1 MKEEFNSSQKADTL
15 NTLECNIGGI
25 KTYMNTENIRNVV
38 ILGHQGS
45 GKTSLV
51 ESLAFVSKLIP
62 QKGEVEKKTTLSDYT
77 PDEQRRGTSIQTAIV
92 PLNYNG
98 YKINVIDIPGND
110 DFISEAIGVNGVVK
124 GAVLVIDASVGVQV
138 GTVKHYKM
146 LRRKGVPTFIFVNKM
161 DKEDVDF
168 EEVLMEIRD
177 QLGKE
182 VVSFCYPLGHEKSFD
197 GFANAVDLKA
207 HIFNGKECVEA
218 EIYPDKRDKILELHN
233 TIVEEV
239 AKTDDALLEKFFNG
253 EDFTKEEIRSSLRV
267 GVLSGE
273 ITPLIVGSALKNIGV
288 QTLLNM
294 FISYLP
300 KPNDLKP
307 LEAHDENGKEKVV
320 PTSVDAPFSAYVF
333 KTIVDPYA
341 GTVNLAKVCSGVLH
355 VGDEVYVNGGT
366 QRVSMLYQM
375 TGKKLDSVNEV
386 IAGDICALTRLEK
399 VCSGDTL
406 SSPKSITVFK
416 PNKYPTAVIF
426 KAIVLN
432 NKNDESKLG
441 PALAKMQLEDPAL
454 EVKRNN
460 ETKQL
465 LLGGLSE
472 SHIAY
477 ALEKLKTLYKV
488 ELTTEKMKIV
498 YRESIKGTAEGDG
511 RYVKQSGGSGFY
523 GVVKMRFEPA
533 EENVFAEE
541 VFGGSVPKNYFPAVE
556 KGFFEALN
564 SGLLAGF
571 PVIGVKGVL
580 IDGKYHPVDSN
591 EQAFK
596 MAGILAFKDAY
607 LKCRPIILEPI
618 MRVKINV
625 ESRFTGSILSDLNTR
640 RARIQ
645 NIEEKEH
652 GSQEIEA
659 LVPEAEII
667 DYVTQL
673 KSITQAS
680 GFFNREF
687 EAYEELPEYL
697 KDKVIAENKITQ

>member
-1 MKEEFNSSQKADTL
+1 MK
-15 NTLECNIGGI
+15 
-25 KTYMNTENIRNVV
+25 TENIRNVV

-51 ESLAFVSKLIP
+51 ESLAYVAKLIP
-62 QKGEVEKKTTLSDYT
+62 AKGEVEKKNTLSDYT
-77 PDEQRRGTSIQTAIV
+77 PDEQKRGGSIQTAVI
-92 PLNYNG
+92 PLEYEG
-98 YKINVIDIPGND
+98 YKINLIDIPGND
-110 DFISEAIGVNGVVK
+110 DFISETIGVTGVVK

-138 GTVKHYKM
+138 GTIKHFNQLKK
-146 LRRKGVPTFIFVNKM
+146 KGVPTFIFVNKM
-161 DKEDVDF
+161 DKEDVEF
-168 EEVLMEIRD
+168 ELVLEEIREK
-177 QLGKE
+177 LGKE
-182 VVSFCYPLGHEKSFD
+182 VISFCYPLGHNKAFD

-207 HIFNGKECVEA
+207 HIYNGKECVDA
-218 EIYPDKRDKILELHN
+218 EIYPDKRAKILELHN

-239 AKTDDALLEKFFNG
+239 AKTNDELLEKFFNG
-253 EDFTKEEIRSSLRV
+253 EEFSMEEIREALRV
-267 GVLSGE
+267 GVLKGE
-273 ITPLIVGSALKNIGV
+273 LTPLIVGSATKNIGV
-288 QTLLNM
+288 QTLLKM
-294 FISYLP
+294 FINYLP
-300 KPNDLKP
+300 NPNDLKP
-307 LEAHDENGKEKVV
+307 LEAHDEAGNDKVV
-320 PTSVDAPFSAYVF
+320 PTDANQPFSAYVF
-333 KTIVDPYA
+333 KTVVDPYA
-341 GTVNLAKVCSGVLH
+341 GTINLLKVCSGVLK
-355 VGDEVYVNGGT
+355 VGDEVYVNGSS
-366 QRVSMLYQM
+366 QRVSMLYKM
-375 TGKKLDSVNEV
+375 TGKKLDAVNEI
-386 IAGDICALTRLEK
+386 IAGDIGAVTRLEK
-399 VCSGDTL
+399 VSSGDSL
-406 SSPKSITVFK
+406 SSPKSVTIYK
-416 PNKYPTAVIF
+416 PVKYPTAVIF
-426 KAIVLN
+426 KAIVLA

-465 LLGGLSE
+465 LLGGLSD

-477 ALEKLKTLYKV
+477 ALEKLKGVYKID
-488 ELTTEKMKIV
+488 LTTEKMKII

-541 VFGGSVPKNYFPAVE
+541 IFGGSVPKNYFPAVE
-556 KGFFEALN
+556 KGFFEALQ

-580 IDGKYHPVDSN
+580 VDGKYHPVDSN

-618 MRVKINV
+618 IRIKVNI
-625 ESRFTGSILSDLNTR
+625 ESKYTGNILSDLNTR

-652 GSQEIEA
+652 GYQEIEA

-673 KSITQAS
+673 KSLTQAS

-687 EAYEELPEYL
+687 VGYEELPEYL
-697 KDKVIAENKITQ
+697 KDKVIQENAIKQQ

>member
-1 MKEEFNSSQKADTL
+1 MK
-15 NTLECNIGGI
+15 
-25 KTYMNTENIRNVV
+25 TENIRNVV

-45 GKTSLV
+45 GKTTLV
-51 ESLAFVSKLIP
+51 ESLAYIAKAIP
-62 QKGEVEKKTTLSDYT
+62 QKGEVEKKNTISDYT
-77 PDEQRRGTSIQTAIV
+77 PDEQRRGGSIQTAVI
-92 PLNYNG
+92 PMEYKG
-98 YKINVIDIPGND
+98 YKVNLLDVPGND
-110 DFISEAIGVNGVVK
+110 DFISEAIGVVGVAK

-138 GTVKHYKM
+138 GTVKHYNL
-146 LRRKGVPTFIFVNKM
+146 LRRKGIPTFVFVNKM
-161 DKEDVDF
+161 DKEEVKFD
-168 EEVLMEIRD
+168 EVLEDIREK
-177 QLGKE
+177 LGKE

-207 HIFNGKECVEA
+207 HIFNGKECVDA
-218 EIYPDKRDKILELHN
+218 EIYPDKRDKVLELHN

-253 EDFTKEEIRSSLRV
+253 EEFSLEEIRNSLRV
-267 GVLSGE
+267 GVLSGD
-273 ITPLIVGSALKNIGV
+273 ITPLIVGSATKNIGV
-288 QTLLNM
+288 QTLLDM

-300 KPNDLKP
+300 NPNDLKP
-307 LEAHDENGKEKVV
+307 LEAHDEAGNEKVV
-320 PTSVDAPFSAYVF
+320 PTDVNQPLSAYIF
-333 KTIVDPYA
+333 KTVVDPYA
-341 GTVNLAKVCSGVLH
+341 GSVSLVKVCSGVLH
-355 VGDEVYVNGGT
+355 VGDDVYVNGGT
-366 QRVSMLYQM
+366 QRVSMLYTM
-375 TGKKLDSVNEV
+375 TGKKLDSVNEL
-386 IAGDICALTRLEK
+386 IAGDIGAITRLERVK
-399 VCSGDTL
+399 TGDTL
-406 SSPKSITVFK
+406 SSPKSVVIFK
-416 PNKYPTAVIF
+416 PAKFPTAVIY
-426 KAIVLN
+426 KAIILE

-441 PALAKMQLEDPAL
+441 PALAKMQLEDPSL
-454 EVKRNN
+454 DVKRNN

-465 LLGGLSE
+465 LLGGLSD
-472 SHIAY
+472 SHINY
-477 ALEKLKTLYKV
+477 AIEKLKGTYKIG
-488 ELTTEKMKIV
+488 LTTEKMKVI

-523 GVVKMRFEPA
+523 GVVKMRFEPND
-533 EENVFAEE
+533 ENVFAEE
-541 VFGGSVPKNYFPAVE
+541 IFGGAVPKNYFPAVE

-580 IDGKYHPVDSN
+580 VDGKYHPVDSN

-618 MRVKINV
+618 MRVKIHA
-625 ESRFTGSILSDLNTR
+625 ETKYTGNILSDLNTR

-652 GSQEIEA
+652 GTQEIEA

-687 EAYEELPEYL
+687 VDYEELPEYL
-697 KDKVIAENKITQ
+697 KDKVIAENKINNQQ

>member
-1 MKEEFNSSQKADTL
+1 MK
-15 NTLECNIGGI
+15 
-25 KTYMNTENIRNVV
+25 TENIRNVV

-51 ESLAFVSKLIP
+51 ESLAYVAKLIP
-62 QKGEVEKKTTLSDYT
+62 AKGEVEKKNTLSDYT
-77 PDEQRRGTSIQTAIV
+77 PDEQKRGGSIQTAVI
-92 PLNYNG
+92 PLEYEG
-98 YKINVIDIPGND
+98 YKINLIDIPGND
-110 DFISEAIGVNGVVK
+110 DFISETIGVTGVVK

-138 GTVKHYKM
+138 GTIKHFNQLKK
-146 LRRKGVPTFIFVNKM
+146 KGVPTFIFVNKM
-161 DKEDVDF
+161 DKEDVEF
-168 EEVLMEIRD
+168 ELVLEEIREK
-177 QLGKE
+177 LGKE
-182 VVSFCYPLGHEKSFD
+182 VISFCYPLGHDKAFD

-207 HIFNGKECVEA
+207 HIYNGKECVDA
-218 EIYPDKRDKILELHN
+218 EIYPDKRAKILELHN

-239 AKTDDALLEKFFNG
+239 AKTNDELLEKFFNG
-253 EDFTKEEIRSSLRV
+253 EEFSMEEIREALRV
-267 GVLSGE
+267 GVLKGE
-273 ITPLIVGSALKNIGV
+273 LTPLIVGSATKNIGV
-288 QTLLNM
+288 QTLLKM
-294 FISYLP
+294 FINYLP
-300 KPNDLKP
+300 NPNDLKP
-307 LEAHDENGKEKVV
+307 LEAHDEAGNDKVV
-320 PTSVDAPFSAYVF
+320 PTDVNQPFSAYVF
-333 KTIVDPYA
+333 KTVVDPYA
-341 GTVNLAKVCSGVLH
+341 GTINLLKVCSGVLK
-355 VGDEVYVNGGT
+355 VGDEVYVNGSS
-366 QRVSMLYQM
+366 QRVSMLYKM
-375 TGKKLDSVNEV
+375 TGKKLDAVNEI
-386 IAGDICALTRLEK
+386 IAGDIGAVTRLEK
-399 VCSGDTL
+399 VSSGDTL
-406 SSPKSITVFK
+406 SSPKSVTIYK
-416 PNKYPTAVIF
+416 PVKYPTAVIF
-426 KAIVLN
+426 KAIVLA

-465 LLGGLSE
+465 LLGGLSD

-477 ALEKLKTLYKV
+477 ALEKLKSVYKID
-488 ELTTEKMKIV
+488 LTTEKMKII

-533 EENVFAEE
+533 DENVFAEE
-541 VFGGSVPKNYFPAVE
+541 IFGGSVPKNYFPAVE
-556 KGFFEALN
+556 KGFFEALQ

-580 IDGKYHPVDSN
+580 VDGKYHPVDSN

-618 MRVKINV
+618 IRIKVNI
-625 ESRFTGSILSDLNTR
+625 ESKYTGNILSDLNTR

-652 GSQEIEA
+652 GYQEIEA

-673 KSITQAS
+673 KSLTQAS

-687 EAYEELPEYL
+687 VAYEELPEYL
-697 KDKVIAENKITQ
+697 KDKVIQENAIKQQ

>member
-1 MKEEFNSSQKADTL
+1 MK
-15 NTLECNIGGI
+15 
-25 KTYMNTENIRNVV
+25 TENIRNVV

-51 ESLAFVSKLIP
+51 ESLAYVSKLIP
-62 QKGEVEKKTTLSDYT
+62 AKGEVEKKNTLSDYT
-77 PDEQRRGTSIQTAIV
+77 PEEQKKGGSIQTSII
-92 PLNYNG
+92 PLQYEG
-98 YKINVIDIPGND
+98 YKVNLIDIPGND
-110 DFISEAIGVNGVVK
+110 DFISETIGVTGVVK
-124 GAVLVIDASVGVQV
+124 GAVLVVDASVGVQV
-138 GTVKHYKM
+138 GTIKHFNQLKK
-146 LRRKGVPTFIFVNKM
+146 KGVPTFIFVNKM
-161 DKEDVDF
+161 DKEDVEF
-168 EEVLMEIRD
+168 ELVLEEIREK
-177 QLGKE
+177 LGKE
-182 VVSFCYPLGHEKSFD
+182 VISFCYPLGHDKAFD

-207 HIFNGKECVEA
+207 HIYNGKECVDA
-218 EIYPDKRDKILELHN
+218 EIYPDKRAKILELHN

-239 AKTDDALLEKFFNG
+239 AKTNDELLEKFFNG
-253 EDFTKEEIRSSLRV
+253 EEFSQQEIREALRV
-267 GVLSGE
+267 GVLKGE
-273 ITPLIVGSALKNIGV
+273 LTPLIVGSATKNIGI
-288 QTLLNM
+288 QTLLKM

-300 KPNDLKP
+300 NPNDLKP
-307 LEAHDENGKEKVV
+307 LEAHDEAGNDKVV
-320 PTSVDAPFSAYVF
+320 PTDVNEPFSAYVF

-341 GTVNLAKVCSGVLH
+341 GTINLLKVCSGILK
-355 VGDEVYVNGGT
+355 VGDEVYVNGST

-375 TGKKLDSVNEV
+375 TGKKLDSVNEI
-386 IAGDICALTRLEK
+386 IAGDIGAVTRLEK
-399 VCSGDTL
+399 VSSGDSL
-406 SSPKSITVFK
+406 SSPKSVTIYK
-416 PNKYPTAVIF
+416 PVKYPTAVIF
-426 KAIVLN
+426 KAIILA

-465 LLGGLSE
+465 LLGGLSD

-477 ALEKLKTLYKV
+477 ALEKLKSVYKID
-488 ELTTEKMKIV
+488 LTTEKMKII

-541 VFGGSVPKNYFPAVE
+541 IFGGSVPKNYFPAVE
-556 KGFFEALN
+556 KGFFEALQ

-580 IDGKYHPVDSN
+580 VDGKYHPVDSN

-607 LKCRPIILEPI
+607 MKCKPIILEPI
-618 MRVKINV
+618 MRIKVNI
-625 ESRFTGSILSDLNTR
+625 ESKYTGNILSDLNTR

-652 GSQEIEA
+652 GYQEIEA

-673 KSITQAS
+673 KSLTQAS

-687 EAYEELPEYL
+687 VNYEEVPEYL
-697 KDKVIAENKITQ
+697 KDRVIQENAVKQ

>member
-1 MKEEFNSSQKADTL
+1 
-15 NTLECNIGGI
+15 
-25 KTYMNTENIRNVV
+25 MNTENIRNVV

-51 ESLAFVSKLIP
+51 ESLAYTAKLIP
-62 QKGEVEKKTTLSDYT
+62 QKGEVEKKNTLSDYT
-77 PDEQRRGTSIQTAIV
+77 PDEQRRGGSIQTSII
-92 PLNYNG
+92 PLEYNG
-98 YKINVIDIPGND
+98 YKINLLDIPGND
-110 DFISEAIGVNGVVK
+110 DFISEVIGVAGVVK

-138 GTVKHYKM
+138 GTLKHYKQ
-146 LRRKGVPTFIFVNKM
+146 LKRKGVPTFIFVNKM

-168 EEVLMEIRD
+168 EPVLADIRE

-182 VVSFCYPLGHEKSFD
+182 VISFCYPLGHEKGFD

-207 HIFNGKECVEA
+207 HIYNGKECVEA
-218 EIYPDKRDKILELHN
+218 EIYPDKRNKILELHN

-253 EDFTKEEIRSSLRV
+253 EEFNLEEIRNSLRV
-267 GVLSGE
+267 GVLAGDL
-273 ITPLIVGSALKNIGV
+273 TPLIVGSATKNIGV

-300 KPNDLKP
+300 NPNDLKP
-307 LEAHDENGKEKVV
+307 LEAHDENGNEKVV
-320 PTSVDAPFSAYVF
+320 PTEVNQPFSAYVF

-341 GTVNLAKVCSGVLH
+341 GTINLLKVCSGVLH
-355 VGDEVYVNGGT
+355 VGDEVYVNGET
-366 QRVSMLYQM
+366 QRISMLYTM
-375 TGKKLDSVNEV
+375 TGKKLDNANEI
-386 IAGDICALTRLEK
+386 IAGDIGAITRVEK
-399 VCSGDTL
+399 VKSGDSL
-406 SSPKSITVFK
+406 SSPKSITIFK
-416 PNKYPTAVIF
+416 PVKFPTAVIF
-426 KAIVLN
+426 KAIILE

-472 SHIAY
+472 SHINF
-477 ALEKLKTLYKV
+477 ALEKLKTLYKIN
-488 ELTTEKMKIV
+488 LTTEKMKVV

-533 EENVFAEE
+533 EENEFAEE
-541 VFGGSVPKNYFPAVE
+541 VFGGAVPKNYFPAVE

-607 LKCRPIILEPI
+607 MKCRPIILEPI
-618 MRVKINV
+618 MRVKVNV
-625 ESRFTGSILSDLNTR
+625 ESRYTGSILSDLNTR

-652 GSQEIEA
+652 GYQEIEA

-680 GFFNREF
+680 GYFNREF
-687 EAYEELPEYL
+687 VDYEELPNYL
-697 KDKVIAENKITQ
+697 VDKVIAENKIKE

>member
-1 MKEEFNSSQKADTL
+1 MKTQD
-15 NTLECNIGGI
+15 
-25 KTYMNTENIRNVV
+25 IRNVV

-51 ESLAFVSKLIP
+51 ESLAFTAKLIP
-62 QKGEVEKKTTLSDYT
+62 QKGEVEKKNTLSDYT
-77 PDEQRRGTSIQTAIV
+77 PDEQRRGGSIQTAVV
-92 PLNYNG
+92 PINYNN
-98 YKINVIDIPGND
+98 YKINLIDIPGND
-110 DFISEAIGVNGVVK
+110 DFISETIGVVGVVK

-138 GTVKHYKM
+138 GTIKHYKQ
-146 LRRKGVPTFIFVNKM
+146 LKRKGVPTFIFVNKM

-168 EEVLMEIRD
+168 EPVLEDIRD
-177 QLGKE
+177 KLGKE
-182 VVSFCYPLGHEKSFD
+182 VISFCYPLGHEKGFD

-207 HIFNGKECVEA
+207 HIYNGKECVEA
-218 EIYPDKRDKILELHN
+218 EIYPDKRNKILELHN

-239 AKTDDALLEKFFNG
+239 AKTNDELLEKFFNG
-253 EDFTKEEIRSSLRV
+253 EEFTQQEIRESLRV
-267 GVLSGE
+267 GVLNGE
-273 ITPLIVGSALKNIGV
+273 LTPLIVGSATKNIGV

-294 FISYLP
+294 FINYLP
-300 KPNDLKP
+300 APNDLKP
-307 LEAHDENGKEKVV
+307 LEAHDENGADKIV
-320 PTSVDAPFSAYVF
+320 PTDVNAPFSAYVF
-333 KTIVDPYA
+333 KTIADPYA
-341 GTVNLAKVCSGVLH
+341 GIINIIKVCSGVLR
-355 VGDEVYVNGGT
+355 VGDEVYVNGST
-366 QRVSMLYQM
+366 QRVSMLFTM
-375 TGKKLDSVNEV
+375 TGKKLDNVNEI
-386 IAGDICALTRLEK
+386 IAGDIGAVTRLEK
-399 VCSGDTL
+399 VSSGDTL
-406 SSPKSITVFK
+406 SSPKSVTIFK
-416 PNKYPTAVIF
+416 PVKYPTAVIF
-426 KAIVLN
+426 KAIILA

-441 PALAKMQLEDPAL
+441 PALAKMQLEDPSL

-465 LLGGLSE
+465 LLGGLSD
-472 SHIAY
+472 SHINY
-477 ALEKLKTLYKV
+477 VLEKLKTLYKID
-488 ELTTEKMKIV
+488 LTTEKMKII

-541 VFGGSVPKNYFPAVE
+541 IFGGSVPKNYFPAVE

-580 IDGKYHPVDSN
+580 VDGKYHPVDSN

-618 MRVKINV
+618 MRIKVNI
-625 ESRFTGSILSDLNTR
+625 ESKYTGNILSDLNTR

-652 GSQEIEA
+652 GYQEIEA

-673 KSITQAS
+673 KSLTQAS

-687 EAYEELPEYL
+687 VDYEELPEYL
-697 KDKVIAENKITQ
+697 KDKVIAENKIVNQ

>member
-1 MKEEFNSSQKADTL
+1 
-15 NTLECNIGGI
+15 
-25 KTYMNTENIRNVV
+25 MNTENIRNVV

-51 ESLAFVSKLIP
+51 ESLAYTAKLIP
-62 QKGEVEKKTTLSDYT
+62 QKGEVEKKNTLSDYT
-77 PDEQRRGTSIQTAIV
+77 PDEQRRGGSIQTSVI
-92 PLNYNG
+92 PLEYNG
-98 YKINVIDIPGND
+98 YKINLLDIPGND
-110 DFISEAIGVNGVVK
+110 DFISEVIGVAGVVK

-138 GTVKHYKM
+138 GTLKHYKQ
-146 LRRKGVPTFIFVNKM
+146 LKRKGVPTFIFVNKM

-168 EEVLMEIRD
+168 EPVLEDIRE

-182 VVSFCYPLGHEKSFD
+182 VISFCYPLGHEKGFD

-207 HIFNGKECVEA
+207 HIYNGKECVEA
-218 EIYPDKRDKILELHN
+218 EIYPDKRNKILELHN

-253 EDFTKEEIRSSLRV
+253 EEFNLEEIRNSLRI
-267 GVLSGE
+267 GVLAGDL
-273 ITPLIVGSALKNIGV
+273 TPLIVGSATKNIGV

-300 KPNDLKP
+300 NPNDLKP
-307 LEAHDENGKEKVV
+307 LEAHDENGNEKVV
-320 PTSVDAPFSAYVF
+320 PTDVNQPFSAYVF

-341 GTVNLAKVCSGVLH
+341 GTINLLKVCSGVLH

-366 QRVSMLYQM
+366 QRISMLYTM
-375 TGKKLDSVNEV
+375 TGKKLDNVNEL
-386 IAGDICALTRLEK
+386 IAGDIGAITRVEK
-399 VCSGDTL
+399 VKSGDSL
-406 SSPKSITVFK
+406 SSPKSITIFK
-416 PNKYPTAVIF
+416 PVKFPTAVIF
-426 KAIVLN
+426 KAIILE

-472 SHIAY
+472 SHINF
-477 ALEKLKTLYKV
+477 ALEKLKTLYKIN
-488 ELTTEKMKIV
+488 LTTEKMKVV

-533 EENVFAEE
+533 EENEFAEE
-541 VFGGSVPKNYFPAVE
+541 VFGGAVPKNYFPAVE

-607 LKCRPIILEPI
+607 MKCRPIILEPI
-618 MRVKINV
+618 MRVKVNV
-625 ESRFTGSILSDLNTR
+625 ESRYTGSILSDLNTR

-652 GSQEIEA
+652 GYQEIEA

-680 GFFNREF
+680 GYFNREF
-687 EAYEELPEYL
+687 VDYEELPNYL
-697 KDKVIAENKITQ
+697 VDKVIAENKIKE

>member
-1 MKEEFNSSQKADTL
+1 MKTQD
-15 NTLECNIGGI
+15 
-25 KTYMNTENIRNVV
+25 IRNVV

-51 ESLAFVSKLIP
+51 ESLAFTAKLIP
-62 QKGEVEKKTTLSDYT
+62 QKGEVEKKNTLSDYT
-77 PDEQRRGTSIQTAIV
+77 PDEQRRGGSIQTAVV
-92 PLNYNG
+92 PINYNN
-98 YKINVIDIPGND
+98 YKINLIDIPGND
-110 DFISEAIGVNGVVK
+110 DFISETIGVVGVVK

-138 GTVKHYKM
+138 GTIKHYKQ
-146 LRRKGVPTFIFVNKM
+146 LKRKGVPTFIFVNKM

-168 EEVLMEIRD
+168 EPVLEDIRD
-177 QLGKE
+177 KLGKE
-182 VVSFCYPLGHEKSFD
+182 VISFCYPLGHEKGFD

-207 HIFNGKECVEA
+207 HIYNGKECVEA
-218 EIYPDKRDKILELHN
+218 EIYPDKRNKILELHN

-239 AKTDDALLEKFFNG
+239 AKTNDELLEKFFNG
-253 EDFTKEEIRSSLRV
+253 EEFTQQEIRESLRV
-267 GVLSGE
+267 GVLNGE
-273 ITPLIVGSALKNIGV
+273 LTPLIVGSATKNIGV

-294 FISYLP
+294 FINYLP
-300 KPNDLKP
+300 APNDLKP
-307 LEAHDENGKEKVV
+307 LEAHDENGADKNV
-320 PTSVDAPFSAYVF
+320 PTDVNAPFSAYVF
-333 KTIVDPYA
+333 KTIADPYA
-341 GTVNLAKVCSGVLH
+341 GIINIIKVCSGVLR
-355 VGDEVYVNGGT
+355 VGDEVYVNGST
-366 QRVSMLYQM
+366 QRVSMLFTM
-375 TGKKLDSVNEV
+375 TGKKLDNVNEI
-386 IAGDICALTRLEK
+386 IAGDIGAVTRLEK
-399 VCSGDTL
+399 VSSGDTL
-406 SSPKSITVFK
+406 SSPKSVTIFK
-416 PNKYPTAVIF
+416 PVKYPTAVIF
-426 KAIVLN
+426 KAIILA

-441 PALAKMQLEDPAL
+441 PALAKMQLEDPSL

-465 LLGGLSE
+465 LLGGLSD
-472 SHIAY
+472 SHINY
-477 ALEKLKTLYKV
+477 ALEKLKTLYKID
-488 ELTTEKMKIV
+488 LTTEKMKII

-541 VFGGSVPKNYFPAVE
+541 IFGGSVPKNYFPAVE

-580 IDGKYHPVDSN
+580 VDGKYHPVDSN

-618 MRVKINV
+618 MRIKVNI
-625 ESRFTGSILSDLNTR
+625 ESKYTGNILSDLNTR

-652 GSQEIEA
+652 GYQEIEA

-673 KSITQAS
+673 KSLTQAS

-687 EAYEELPEYL
+687 VDYEELPEYL
-697 KDKVIAENKITQ
+697 KDKVIAENKIVSQ

>member
-1 MKEEFNSSQKADTL
+1 MK
-15 NTLECNIGGI
+15 
-25 KTYMNTENIRNVV
+25 TENIRNVV

-51 ESLAFVSKLIP
+51 ESLAYVAKLIP
-62 QKGEVEKKTTLSDYT
+62 AKGEVEKKNTLSDYT
-77 PDEQRRGTSIQTAIV
+77 PDEQKRGGSIQTSII
-92 PLNYNG
+92 PLEYEG
-98 YKINVIDIPGND
+98 YKINLIDIPGND
-110 DFISEAIGVNGVVK
+110 DFISETIGVTGVVK

-138 GTVKHYKM
+138 GTVKHFNQLKK
-146 LRRKGVPTFIFVNKM
+146 KGVPTFIFVNKM
-161 DKEDVDF
+161 DKEDVEF
-168 EEVLMEIRD
+168 ELVLEEIREK
-177 QLGKE
+177 LGKE
-182 VVSFCYPLGHEKSFD
+182 VISFCYPLGHDKAFD

-207 HIFNGKECVEA
+207 HIYNGKECVDA
-218 EIYPDKRDKILELHN
+218 EIYPDKRAKILELHN

-239 AKTDDALLEKFFNG
+239 AKTNDELLEKFFNG
-253 EDFTKEEIRSSLRV
+253 EEFSMQEIREALRV
-267 GVLSGE
+267 GVLKGE
-273 ITPLIVGSALKNIGV
+273 LTPLIVGSATKNIGV
-288 QTLLNM
+288 QTLLKM
-294 FISYLP
+294 FINYLP
-300 KPNDLKP
+300 SPSDLKP
-307 LEAHDENGKEKVV
+307 LEAHDEAGNDKVV
-320 PTSVDAPFSAYVF
+320 PTDVNEPFSAYVF

-341 GTVNLAKVCSGVLH
+341 GTINLLKVCSGVLH
-355 VGDEVYVNGGT
+355 VGDEVYINGET
-366 QRVSMLYQM
+366 QRVSMLYKM
-375 TGKKLDSVNEV
+375 TGKKLDSVNEI
-386 IAGDICALTRLEK
+386 IAGDIGAVTRLEK
-399 VCSGDTL
+399 VSSGDSM
-406 SSPKSITVFK
+406 SSPKSITVYK
-416 PNKYPTAVIF
+416 PVKYPTAVIF
-426 KAIVLN
+426 KAIVLA

-465 LLGGLSE
+465 LLGGLSD

-477 ALEKLKTLYKV
+477 ALEKLKGTYKID
-488 ELTTEKMKIV
+488 LSTEKMKII

-523 GVVKMRFEPA
+523 GVVKMRFEPS

-541 VFGGSVPKNYFPAVE
+541 IFGGSVPKNYFPAVE
-556 KGFFEALN
+556 KGFFEALQ

-580 IDGKYHPVDSN
+580 VDGKYHPVDSN

-607 LKCRPIILEPI
+607 MKCRPIILEPI
-618 MRVKINV
+618 MRIKVNI
-625 ESRFTGSILSDLNTR
+625 ESKYTGNILSDLNTR

-652 GSQEIEA
+652 GYQEIEA
-659 LVPEAEII
+659 LVPEADII

-673 KSITQAS
+673 KSLTQAS

-687 EAYEELPEYL
+687 VNYEEVPEYL
-697 KDKVIAENKITQ
+697 KEKVIQENAVKQQ

>member
-1 MKEEFNSSQKADTL
+1 MK
-15 NTLECNIGGI
+15 
-25 KTYMNTENIRNVV
+25 TENIRNVV

-51 ESLAFVSKLIP
+51 ESLAFTTKLIP
-62 QKGEVEKKTTLSDYT
+62 QKGEVEKKNTLSDYT
-77 PDEQRRGTSIQTAIV
+77 PDEQRRGGSIQTAVV
-92 PLNYNG
+92 PLNYKD
-98 YKINVIDIPGND
+98 YKINLLDIPGND
-110 DFISEAIGVNGVVK
+110 DFISEAIGVVGVVK
-124 GAVLVIDASVGVQV
+124 GAVLVVDASVGVQV
-138 GTVKHYKM
+138 GTVKHYK
-146 LRRKGVPTFIFVNKM
+146 LLKRKGVPTFIYLNKM
-161 DKEDVDF
+161 DKEEADF
-168 EEVLMEIRD
+168 DAVLEDCREK
-177 QLGKE
+177 LGKE

-197 GFANAVDLKA
+197 GFADAVDLKA
-207 HIFNGKECVEA
+207 HIFDGKQMVDA
-218 EIYPDKRDKILELHN
+218 EIYPDKRNKVLELHN
-233 TIVEEV
+233 TIAEEV

-253 EDFTKEEIRSSLRV
+253 EEFTQEEIRNSLRV
-267 GVLSGE
+267 GVLSGD

-288 QTLLNM
+288 QTLLEM
-294 FISYLP
+294 FVSYLP
-300 KPNDLKP
+300 NPNDLKP
-307 LEAHDENGKEKVV
+307 LEAHDENGAEKVV
-320 PTSVDAPFSAYVF
+320 PTAVDQPLSAYIF
-333 KTIVDPYA
+333 KTVVDPYA
-341 GTVNLAKVCSGVLH
+341 GAVSIVKVCSGVLH
-355 VGDEVYVNGGT
+355 VGDDVYVNGGT
-366 QRVSMLYQM
+366 QRVSMLYTM

-386 IAGDICALTRLEK
+386 IAGDICAITRLEK
-399 VCSGDTL
+399 VKSGDSL
-406 SSPKSITVFK
+406 SSPKNITVFK
-416 PNKYPTAVIF
+416 PVKYPTAVIF
-426 KAIVLN
+426 KAIILE

-441 PALAKMQLEDPAL
+441 PALAKMQLEDPSL

-465 LLGGLSE
+465 LLGGLSD
-472 SHIAY
+472 SHINY
-477 ALEKLKTLYKV
+477 AIEKLKTLYKIG
-488 ELTTEKMKIV
+488 LTTEKMKVI

-523 GVVKMRFEPA
+523 GVVKMRFEPND
-533 EENVFAEE
+533 ENVFAEE
-541 VFGGSVPKNYFPAVE
+541 IFGGAVPKNYFPAVE
-556 KGFFEALN
+556 KGFFEALQ

-580 IDGKYHPVDSN
+580 VDGKYHPVDSN

-618 MRVKINV
+618 MRVRINV
-625 ESRFTGSILSDLNTR
+625 ESKYTGNIMSDLNTR

-687 EAYEELPEYL
+687 VAYEELPEYL
-697 KDKVIAENKITQ
+697 KDKVIAENKITNNQ